1 MARRDRR
8 RNPEQNVVDTPDIV
22 EAELWSLSDWMEKH
36 WKPVVIGLVGVSV
49 VWGGLGVYQIIAAS
63 SEQSRA
69 ESTAAVFETAAAPVV
84 APSDSPDAP
93 PPTRTDKTY
102 PTEAARAEAVLAAG
116 KEGDGK
122 SAAAIGVLLGG
133 AKASKGDREGQ
144 LQALNPAIESAK
156 GTALELPLREQK
168 ASALQALGKT
178 AEAAAEWDAVGK
190 LAVTDFTKALA
201 KARIGDL
208 YNAATGSK
216 ASDPAKA
223 KAAYE
228 EALKLARPGDKDP
241 PAGSLAFL
249 AADVR
254 GKLATL

>member
-22 EAELWSLSDWMEKH
+22 EAELWSLSEWMEKH
-36 WKPVVIGLVGVSV
+36 WKPVAIGLVGVSV
-49 VWGGLGVYQIIAAS
+49 VWGGLGIYQIIAAR
-63 SEQSRA
+63 SEKGRA
-69 ESTAAVFETAAAPVV
+69 ESTAAVFEAAAAPVI
-84 APSDSPDAP
+84 APSDNPDEP

-116 KEGDGK
+116 TANEGK
-122 SAAAIGVLLGG
+122 SASAIAVLLGG

-144 LQALNPAIESAK
+144 LQALNPALETAK

-178 AEAAAEWDAVGK
+178 AEAAAEWEAVAK

-208 YNAATGSK
+208 YNPAGGNK
-216 ASDPAKA
+216 AGDAAKA